1 MSAFGFLAHNPCNSV
16 ELPRKA
22 ATEMQSL
29 TPLEAARF
37 LREASSDRWSA
48 LFVLALATGLRPSE
62 YLGLK
67 WSDIDLE
74 QGVINVQRSLH
85 WRSYKTG
92 DWYFGEPKT
101 PRSSRR
107 IPLPASVLRELVNHK
122 RHQGEERLKAGAE
135 YKNLDLVSPQGK
147 VSR

>member
-1 MSAFGFLAHNPCNSV
+1 LFHSLREFAPRFLN
-16 ELPRKA
+16 
-22 ATEMQSL
+22 
-29 TPLEAARF
+29 EAA
-37 LREASSDRWSA
+37 SDCWSA

-67 WSDIDLE
+67 WADIDLE

-101 PRSSRR
+101 PRSRRR
-107 IPLPASVLRELVNHK
+107 IPLPAAVLRAVVEHRRN
-122 RHQGEERLKAGAE
+122 QNEERLKTGP
-135 YKNLDLVSPQGK
+135 D
-147 VSR
+147 